1 MPEMPEIE
9 REGNGY
15 RVRPRGPLPRSWLN
29 AGTLTGISVAATA
42 LLATTLIGA
51 APISF
56 LSNLGIAGFMA
67 SAGGVAL
74 SMGSVL
80 TAAVAGNFFFQR
92 AQDRAER
99 EGVQIQDPG
108 RINRGL
114 FNGAMQGFGK
124 AGWISLGATL
134 VGMGGFALGWSALG
148 PTLSAAIATCLGTVA
163 LPALAIGGVLA
174 VTGALRGSSEYRS
187 AVQQQMQNIENGIIY
202 RESAL
207 ARGQQPDL
215 EIARSAALGN
225 SLGVAANAS
234 PTVAA
239 KVNGVAGAIGA
250 GAALPSQEPQFTDY
264 AYQGPAHAHP
274 AFNRDP
280 NFRFADQVRPR
291 RAQVPAAAQTAAAP
305 APASPETQGF
315 ADRIEALRQQL
326 ASANV
331 QARPN

>member
-1 MPEMPEIE
+1 MAELPDIE

-29 AGTLTGISVAATA
+29 AGTLTGISVAATG
-42 LLATTLIGA
+42 LLAATLIGA
-51 APISF
+51 VPA
-56 LSNLGIAGFMA
+56 LAGLGIAGFMTGM
-67 SAGGVAL
+67 GGLAL
-74 SMGSVL
+74 SVTSVIG
-80 TAAVAGNFFFQR
+80 AGAVGNIFYQR

-134 VGMGGFALGWSALG
+134 VGLVGYSFLGMFASAG
-148 PTLSAAIATCLGTVA
+148 SASAAIATCLGAVA
-163 LPALAIGGVLA
+163 LPALAIGGIFA
-174 VTGALRGSSEYRS
+174 VTGALRGSSEYRG

-207 ARGQQPDL
+207 AQGQQPDL
-215 EIARSAALGN
+215 ETARSAALGN
-225 SLGVAANAS
+225 SLGVAVNAA

-250 GAALPSQEPQFTDY
+250 ATALPSRESHFTDY
-264 AYQGPAHAHP
+264 AYQGPVESHP

-280 NFRFADQVRPR
+280 NFSFAEQVRPR
-291 RAQVPAAAQTAAAP
+291 RAQTPAAAQTASAPSAA
-305 APASPETQGF
+305 ETSSFSQ
-315 ADRIEALRQQL
+315 RVEALREQL

-331 QARPN
+331 QGARQN